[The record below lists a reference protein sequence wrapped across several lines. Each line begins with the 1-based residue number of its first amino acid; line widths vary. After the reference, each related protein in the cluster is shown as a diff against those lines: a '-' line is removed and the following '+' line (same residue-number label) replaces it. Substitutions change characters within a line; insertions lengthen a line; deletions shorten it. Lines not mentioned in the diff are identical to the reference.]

1 MNPQAV
7 VTPSQMIPESQ
18 DRAGRIYHDAYT
30 DIFTDQQL
38 SNELNTKDFETSS
51 KSVKEEVERMHF

>member
-7 VTPSQMIPESQ
+7 ITPSQMIPESR
-18 DRAGRIYHDAYT
+18 DRVGRIYHDAYT